1 MIGSAFLDGRDRY
14 ERVFEG
20 RIDNTHPDA
29 LTHTARLADDDGE
42 IELAAV
48 VTPSPEYGIREA
60 QMAIAS
66 GAIDPSLPDAVRTL
80 AGARMIGG
88 FTRRVRE
95 AVGERRG
102 GALVV
107 DAAIEIARLARQV
120 AKLPAER
127 ARTAAGD
134 PRACWELDTQGW
146 VDLPNSCFTY
156 SDAGRALLG
165 TRPITVGMRPQHYAP
180 PPGLPGVFRRRKVAR
195 LQRMGSRLALWHSMH
210 DDVHGFEIAYEVDA
224 DSGRI
229 LKAESSTPRLP
240 YMGICSEPQGKI
252 AALIGQRVDAE
263 LRKSIQTL
271 LGGPAGCA
279 QLYDLTADLLKL
291 VEVRA

>member
-1 MIGSAFLDGRDRY
+1 VIGSAFLDGRDRY

-156 SDAGRALLG
+156 SDPGPSPSGCGRSTTRRRRGCPACSGGARSRGSSAWARAWLSG
-165 TRPITVGMRPQHYAP
+165 TPCTMTYTASRSRTRSMPTVG
-180 PPGLPGVFRRRKVAR
+180 
-195 LQRMGSRLALWHSMH
+195 GS
-210 DDVHGFEIAYEVDA
+210 
-224 DSGRI
+224 
-229 LKAESSTPRLP
+229 
-240 YMGICSEPQGKI
+240 
-252 AALIGQRVDAE
+252 
-263 LRKSIQTL
+263 
-271 LGGPAGCA
+271 
-279 QLYDLTADLLKL
+279 
-291 VEVRA
+291 